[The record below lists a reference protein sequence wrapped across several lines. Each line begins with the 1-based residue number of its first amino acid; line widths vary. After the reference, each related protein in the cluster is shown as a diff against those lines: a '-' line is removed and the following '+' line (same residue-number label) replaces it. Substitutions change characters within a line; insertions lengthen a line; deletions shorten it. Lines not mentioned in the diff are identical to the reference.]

1 LRRDQDI
8 SQRIYTEYPE
18 VPESE
23 FHHREID
30 ESWSREWPEE
40 YDEIL
45 DRVARLTHWR
55 GETSTHQVHHIAEQ
69 YEVENI
75 DVLEDVSTRF
85 DELQVSQKDPDSEFR
100 STSGVILTSV

>member
-1 LRRDQDI
+1 MRRDQDI

-45 DRVARLTHWR
+45 ERVARLTRWR
-55 GETSTHQVHHIAEQ
+55 GETSTSQVHHIAEH
-69 YEVENI
+69 YEME
-75 DVLEDVSTRF
+75 DMEVLEDVSARY
-85 DELQVSQKDPDSEFR
+85 DDLQVSQRDSDSDLAIAPD
-100 STSGVILTSV
+100 VVLTSV